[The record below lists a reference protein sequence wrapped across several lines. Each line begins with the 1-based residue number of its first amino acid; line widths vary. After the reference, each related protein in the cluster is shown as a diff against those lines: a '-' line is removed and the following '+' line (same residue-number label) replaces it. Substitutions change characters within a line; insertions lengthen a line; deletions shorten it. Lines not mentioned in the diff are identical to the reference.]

1 MLISGIVYIQFIPE
15 SVKLEEKV
23 GQKVASYQ
31 LKRVGGGFCVAKL
44 VICFYLNVGKKE
56 LNQKEI
62 VFER

>member
-15 SVKLEEKV
+15 SVKLEQKV
-23 GQKVASYQ
+23 GQKVASNQ
-31 LKRVGGGFCVAKL
+31 LKRGGGFCVAKL